1 MKNFNEIYSNIKK
14 GNLDTILKDLQT
26 KIDERSASKEEF
38 KKMEMY
44 TNIKNNVS
52 KIDNILEFKAKLEK
66 EKTNID
72 AEIAKIKSIPKLEDR
87 INELNIQM
95 QALQTEKQTIQETL
109 SKKDLK
115 DEERAELE
123 ARVGKIDLE
132 LAKNNNEFSINQ
144 KKMASAES
152 SKEHS
157 IEDISE
163 LENRKI
169 EISSQ
174 ISKCNMIVNNLI
186 QGKSWDYVEMK
197 LDNWKDRR
205 FTSKEPISQKAE
217 PIKGEAKVNE
227 PETVKNSEVK
237 DQGKEEKEEK
247 VEDGAVFE
255 DHDVEEIQLDTI
267 FEDKHPRLAKV
278 KEFFK
283 KMAKKVKH
291 SIINSMRKKEELEEI
306 EVVEETKEDKNEEK
320 INEESTVVE
329 SPIKEN
335 KDVEDKKEEKPNND
349 FKAYI
354 REVAEKGL
362 KQMEQEKNEKAKQD
376 AKEKFK
382 ENKEIAYK
390 RETEKFGKDYADR
403 SYDGD
408 ER

>member
-1 MKNFNEIYSNIKK
+1 MKNFNEIYSNIKN

-38 KKMEMY
+38 QKMDMY

-66 EKTNID
+66 ERTNID
-72 AEIAKIKSIPKLEDR
+72 SEIAKIKSIPNLEDK
-87 INELNIQM
+87 INELNVQM

-109 SKKDLK
+109 SKTDLK
-115 DEERAELE
+115 DEERAKLE
-123 ARVGKIDLE
+123 QRVGKIDLE

-144 KKMASAES
+144 KKMAFAKS

-163 LENRKI
+163 LENKKM

-217 PIKGEAKVNE
+217 PIKGEAKTNE

-237 DQGKEEKEEK
+237 DQDKEEKT
-247 VEDGAVFE
+247 EDGAIFE
-255 DHDVEEIQLDTI
+255 DHDVEETQLDTI

-291 SIINSMRKKEELEEI
+291 SINSMRKKEELEEI
-306 EVVEETKEDKNEEK
+306 EAVEETKEDKNEEK
-320 INEESTVVE
+320 INEEATVVE
-329 SPIKEN
+329 NNENTPIKEN
-335 KDVEDKKEEKPNND
+335 KEVEDKKEEKPSND

-382 ENKEIAYK
+382 ENKEAAYK